1 MALDWD
7 KLRVF
12 HAVAEAGSFKHA
24 EKILHISHSAISR
37 HINQLEQEVKTQLF
51 YRHAR
56 GIRLTLAGKIMMDSV
71 HDMYGKLEMAKSR
84 IDASIDSPS
93 GHLRI
98 SVPLGLGTNWMIPRI
113 KEFTKLYPEMKLDL
127 LCQDEIIDVN
137 MGEADIAIR
146 LIKPQDGDAICQ
158 EFLTTRFQFYGSK
171 EYLKEYRAPK
181 SLSDLKNHRLIALDS
196 DHAAP
201 LRYFNW
207 FLKSDEEILTP
218 SLNIDNP
225 YGIYR
230 AIRNHLGLGIVPN
243 VLIGAPE
250 DQAAQGI
257 TPLLPETV
265 FDVQAYFIYPTEL
278 RRTQKIRVFKDFFKT
293 QAKIFED
300 KWNQ

>member
-84 IDASIDSPS
+84 INASIDSPT

-98 SVPLGLGTNWMIPRI
+98 STPLGLGANWLTPRI
-113 KEFTKLYPEMKLDL
+113 KAFTKLYPEMKIDL
-127 LCQDEIIDVN
+127 LFQDEIIDVN

-146 LIKPQDGDAICQ
+146 LVKPEDGDAICQ
-158 EFLTTRFQFYGSK
+158 EFLKVKFQLYASK
-171 EYLKEYRAPK
+171 TYLKEYGTPK
-181 SLSDLKNHRLIALDS
+181 ALSDLADHRLIALDS
-196 DHAAP
+196 NHAVP

-207 FLKSDEEILTP
+207 FLQNEEDMLTP
-218 SLNIDNP
+218 SFNIDNP
-225 YGIYR
+225 YGIYK
-230 AIRNHLGLGIVPN
+230 AVRNDLGIGVIPN
-243 VLIGAPE
+243 VLIGMPE
-250 DQAAQGI
+250 DVAAQGI
-257 TPLLPETV
+257 TALLPKTAFFIES
-265 FDVQAYFIYPTEL
+265 YFIYPTEL
-278 RRTQKIRVFKDFFKT
+278 RRTQKIRSFKDFFKT
-293 QAKIFED
+293 EAKSFEA